1 MAVRQKKKRGPITV
15 ESDWDWD
22 WKDQQ
27 VSIHLLARASLDD
40 WKKLVSLPEGLQDG
54 VFRRILSEVK
64 SKVKDSDRN
73 LQRGLSRD
81 EFNFVQKM
89 KLIALFT
96 SEIIRSHS
104 DTDFHKKLV
113 EKCGQNI
120 NSRGKKSDPKIHEL
134 TAFVLDQ
141 IFAKEKIKYS
151 IRRNWAEDPDNF
163 RRTYLDWSK
172 VKKNFD
178 FYFMGQPKNF
188 DFYFM
193 IHRGMVCDEFKL
205 YIKRSEN
212 PLKVFDLFFKERSY
226 LMEMRNLG

>member
-15 ESDWDWD
+15 ESDYES
-22 WKDQQ
+22 QQ
-27 VSIHLLARASLDD
+27 GSIRLCVRASLDD
-40 WKKLVSLPEGLQDG
+40 WKKLISVPEMERWAI
-54 VFRRILSEVK
+54 FNNIYYEAKARVK
-64 SKVKDSDRN
+64 TSDRN
-73 LQRGLSRD
+73 LPRGLSRD
-81 EFNFVQKM
+81 EFDFVQKM

-120 NSRGKKSDPKIHEL
+120 NPRGKKMDPKIHEL

-163 RRTYLDWSK
+163 RRIYLDWSK
-172 VKKNFD
+172 AKKTLTSILWDN
-178 FYFMGQPKNF
+178 QRTLAS
-188 DFYFM
+188 
-193 IHRGMVCDEFKL
+193 IL
-205 YIKRSEN
+205 
-212 PLKVFDLFFKERSY
+212 
-226 LMEMRNLG
+226 